1 MASMTEPV
9 LIQRPQRWDAPF
21 GPEMSEVQV
30 QGVLQLEP
38 FYNMDPDKFSRATSL
53 PDIIRNDT
61 RIQHY
66 HNGDIIVRAGDHG
79 DSAFIVIKGKV
90 RVVTRPGLPE
100 GASWVVRRRR

>member
-61 RIQHY
+61 RSSTTTTATSSSA
-66 HNGDIIVRAGDHG
+66 RATTGIRHSSSSREKCG
-79 DSAFIVIKGKV
+79 
-90 RVVTRPGLPE
+90 
-100 GASWVVRRRR
+100 W